1 MLDIKELEYWISRYE
16 NEADK
21 LDHVVTLSA
30 LYHVRD
36 ELAGKQ
42 QTERRASGYSRAAAA
57 YDPLDVY
64 GDSEFLQAVE
74 GKEQADAWAVMDEL
88 MDTLAAV
95 NPKVYDGV
103 MRKLYRL

>member
-42 QTERRASGYSRAAAA
+42 QAEHRASEYSRAVPA
-57 YDPLDVY
+57 YEPLGDY
-64 GDSEFLQAVE
+64 GDSEFLQSVE
-74 GKEQADAWAVMDEL
+74 GKDQASAWAVMDEL